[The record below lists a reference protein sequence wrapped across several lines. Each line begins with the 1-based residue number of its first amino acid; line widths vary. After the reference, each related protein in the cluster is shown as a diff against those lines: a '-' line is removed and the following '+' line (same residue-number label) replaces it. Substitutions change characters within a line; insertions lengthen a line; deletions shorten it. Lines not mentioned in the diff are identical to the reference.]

1 MRHEDAPPL
10 TILPLTE
17 RGEVGVAAMVEAE
30 GQLGLQGELL
40 QLIGHSLALRAGGR
54 RKRHQHRLVV
64 IVASPSSVQPIPS
77 NDGRGQ
83 AHHPGEIHF
92 GFRDGNLQDK
102 TAKNRP

>member
-1 MRHEDAPPL
+1 MRQEHTVSP
-10 TILPLTE
+10 TILPFTE
-17 RGEVGVAAMVEAE
+17 WGEVGVPAMMEAE

-40 QLIGHSLALRAGGR
+40 QLIGNSFALRAGGR
-54 RKRHQHRLVV
+54 RKGHQHWLIV
-64 IVASPSSVQPIPS
+64 IFASPSSVQPISS